1 MPVAVD
7 MLSVYVAL
15 GVAAALSVSA
25 VIFGALTAP
34 AAVTAGVMLTAAAV
48 FWSFTGLT
56 IYVLLFA
63 ISVIVGAIGRKKRKE
78 RTERLHKRAGA
89 RTVVQVLAN
98 GLPALLMMAVW
109 FFTGYGAFKVAA
121 AAALAEGFSDSAAGD
136 VGVLSNGKTVSV
148 LNFKPVKRGL
158 SGGISVAGC
167 VAMTI
172 ASAVAAAVPAIF
184 GEYAAAGFGIA
195 AGAGILGCMADS
207 VMGATLQALYRCPE
221 CGAETERRECCGKK
235 TELIRGFSRLD
246 NDAVNGIAG
255 CIAALAGLAAAAFI
269 IKY

>member
-56 IYVLLFA
+56 IYVSLFA

-109 FFTGYGAFKVAA
+109 FFTGYGAFKV
-121 AAALAEGFSDSAAGD
+121 
-136 VGVLSNGKTVSV
+136 
-148 LNFKPVKRGL
+148 
-158 SGGISVAGC
+158 
-167 VAMTI
+167 
-172 ASAVAAAVPAIF
+172 AAVPAIF